1 MSAALARAGGAAA
14 SSEGRCPRISKSR
27 FRIAAPASGLASAAR
42 PSASRSR
49 DICETPTG
57 DASVTASALESMA
70 SSAGAIAA
78 MTCVFAVPEAV
89 KFEPSAASPN
99 GRACITG
106 STKLVAPSNAA
117 PAASSNAE
125 RPEASTEGV
134 WDAFAGSSAPPACTS
149 AHVCATRVAAALA
162 AATGTKHVHSLVIS
176 IRRARCCTHT
186 SLSSSKV
193 SYSCSHSSPADSG
206 HRDAL
211 SPAATPPPRTSQC
224 LAVSSSATTA
234 PSGNVKR
241 SLGGSFTIFSSGL
254 TKPFGSSAPAARRMP
269 GHAATAAP
277 SVSSVGY
284 LVRPS
289 RASRNATLSCASGST
304 CRWLDATAAAVS
316 VSRTT

>member
-1 MSAALARAGGAAA
+1 MNVGRLGEAAARGKRHLARQHTSHRVETSDGDLSRAGFKKKKGHLRNREKTIIRDRRSLTCGAAVHTPSTAAQTRCLAACAVLPAMSAALARAGGAAA

-125 RPEASTEGV
+125 RPEASG
-134 WDAFAGSSAPPACTS
+134 A
-149 AHVCATRVAAALA
+149 
-162 AATGTKHVHSLVIS
+162 
-176 IRRARCCTHT
+176 
-186 SLSSSKV
+186 
-193 SYSCSHSSPADSG
+193 
-206 HRDAL
+206 
-211 SPAATPPPRTSQC
+211 
-224 LAVSSSATTA
+224 
-234 PSGNVKR
+234 
-241 SLGGSFTIFSSGL
+241 
-254 TKPFGSSAPAARRMP
+254 
-269 GHAATAAP
+269 
-277 SVSSVGY
+277 
-284 LVRPS
+284 
-289 RASRNATLSCASGST
+289 
-304 CRWLDATAAAVS
+304 WLDAFV
-316 VSRTT
+316 